1 MGQMDTGSNLAIW
14 SMVIIS
20 ELSEDTFFSA
30 LVLQKF
36 TLFPLKNR
44 VQIMDAMVLH
54 RLGSS
59 LVPNPTM
66 ASWDSNPVPPR
77 H

>member
-36 TLFPLKNR
+36 TLIPLKNR

-66 ASWDSNPVPPR
+66 ASWDSNPVLPR